1 MVRAIF
7 RAVTSLALIVSV
19 AVLVLP
25 MQGEAPQPEKSSC
38 CASMQKQ
45 SAPNDCGGHPMKPKQ
60 DPQCCA
66 ACGVSLALFAAP
78 AAPFIFPP
86 TGEEEF
92 STRSAREIV
101 RFDRPP
107 VPPPR
112 SLPV

>member
-1 MVRAIF
+1 MRAIF
-7 RAVTSLALIVSV
+7 RAAMSLALIVSV
-19 AVLVLP
+19 AALVLP
-25 MQGEAPQPEKSSC
+25 MRGEAPPPEKSSC
-38 CASMQKQ
+38 CAHLQKQ

-66 ACGVSLALFAAP
+66 ACGVGLALFAAP

-92 STRSAREIV
+92 STRNAREIS
-101 RFDRPP
+101 RADRPP

-112 SLPV
+112 ALPV